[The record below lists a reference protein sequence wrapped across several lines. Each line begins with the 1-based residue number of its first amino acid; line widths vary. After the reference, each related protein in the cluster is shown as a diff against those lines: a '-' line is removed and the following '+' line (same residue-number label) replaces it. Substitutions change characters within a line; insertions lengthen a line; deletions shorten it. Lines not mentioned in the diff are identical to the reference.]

1 MIVRRDMSWDLVAE
15 RVESASGIAWD
26 GCHKIYVLM
35 DAEQVALMREYG
47 YDLLTTSD
55 ESSPEEMMRLLHE
68 WYDESCGLKFISAV
82 TTNHDDPN
90 AGFEDLIAQFE
101 GDEEGEEW

>member
-1 MIVRRDMSWDLVAE
+1 MSWDLVAE

-35 DAEQVALMREYG
+35 DSVQMELMHGYG
-47 YDLLTTSD
+47 YDPLVRAEWTTPEKMLELLRD
-55 ESSPEEMMRLLHE
+55 
-68 WYDESCGLKFISAV
+68 WYDESCGLRFISAV
-82 TTNHDDPN
+82 TTNDEDPN